1 MISKYFPLVKYGKE
15 EEEKDM
21 NEGLRKEMV
30 GMSIS
35 REGDMIRG
43 GESYKIYDYLDV
55 GGTYDEE
62 YWMVMRKVS
71 EWVGVSEDYVSKI
84 IEMFERRLTKYSN

>member
-1 MISKYFPLVKYGKE
+1 MK
-15 EEEKDM
+15 
-21 NEGLRKEMV
+21 RKEMV

-35 REGDMIRG
+35 REGDVIRG

-62 YWMVMRKVS
+62 YWMVMSKVS
-71 EWVGVSEDYVSKI
+71 EWVGVSEEYVSKI
-84 IEMFERRLTKYSN
+84 VEMFERRLTKYSNQG